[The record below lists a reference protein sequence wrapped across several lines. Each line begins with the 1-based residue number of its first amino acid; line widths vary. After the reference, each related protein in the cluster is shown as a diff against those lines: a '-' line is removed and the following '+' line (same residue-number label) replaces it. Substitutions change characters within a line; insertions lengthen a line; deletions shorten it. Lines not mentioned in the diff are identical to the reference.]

1 MIRVAGSMKFY
12 VYMVI
17 CADGTIYTGYTQ
29 DIQKRIAQHNS
40 SSQGSKYTR
49 SRRPVKLAYVEI
61 LPSQN
66 TAIKRERALKKL
78 SHKQKVV
85 LIEKYKIKEY

>member
-1 MIRVAGSMKFY
+1 MKFY

-66 TAIKRERALKKL
+66 AAIKRERALKKL
-78 SHKQKVV
+78 SHKQKVT
-85 LIEKYKIKEY
+85 LIEKYKIKEH